1 MFSCLVAINSS
12 ESDECTDG
20 FLKNGDSL
28 NVGSQVALPD
38 FSLPSDSNLYNFVQ
52 WIFPRVKFTCNGN
65 IRSWKLRVNLS
76 GVEFD
81 SDNLRPIPQITTW
94 RETLPEENPGFYD
107 QQSITNETQATVT
120 ITDGGTAYVYTP
132 SQPIPVQSGDIL
144 GIMMP
149 TDEDERMQSVK
160 SFYLNLSGSNAS
172 TFSCARVTDSTFIFL
187 NSDSCTIPEDEESV
201 YIPMITA
208 IIGKSP
214 NFANNQRH
222 CSIINVYPFR
232 IVFINNLCSCCYLP
246 SFYWNSKYC
255 GSDISS

>member
-1 MFSCLVAINSS
+1 MFSYLVAINSS

-28 NVGSQVALPD
+28 LNVGSQVALPD
-38 FSLPSDSNLYNFVQ
+38 FSLPSNNLLYNFVQ

-76 GVEFD
+76 AVGEFD

-94 RETLPEENPGFYD
+94 RERFPQLNTGQYEQL
-107 QQSITNETQATVT
+107 SITNETQATVT

-132 SQPIPVQSGDIL
+132 SQPISVQSGDIV

-149 TDEDERMQSVK
+149 SDQDENMLSVK
-160 SFYLNLSGSNAS
+160 PFYLNLSGSNAS
-172 TFSCARVTDSTFIFL
+172 TFSCARVIDSTFIFL
-187 NSDSCTIPEDEESV
+187 NSDSCTESQDEVSG

-208 IIGKSP
+208 IIG
-214 NFANNQRH
+214 RL
-222 CSIINVYPFR
+222 IIIHYS
-232 IVFINNLCSCCYLP
+232 LH
-246 SFYWNSKYC
+246 K
-255 GSDISS
+255 